1 MPSQSD
7 LIYIGPILLTDREYL
22 SLVVFTCK
30 WTRFYLTDV
39 MNTGKKMIVIFQ
51 FFSFFI
57 ITDCFW
63 SYNVITICKLGCTPN
78 KTYEL
83 IIIQWPNTLFPV
95 TNFLEEL
102 FSCESK
108 STFSR
113 FISKEY
119 YFGSNSNYCLNNS
132 MKKSWNCYIWYNFHH
147 LNWKKENYFILDKF
161 KKAKDYKLK
170 ILHNLARFN
179 FSMLLRIR
187 S

>member
-1 MPSQSD
+1 MGFALSKW
-7 LIYIGPILLTDREYL
+7 LHLHRAYLLTDPEYL

-113 FISKEY
+113 FRSKKY
-119 YFGSNSNYCLNNS
+119 YFGSNSNYCLKNS

-161 KKAKDYKLK
+161 KKA
-170 ILHNLARFN
+170 
-179 FSMLLRIR
+179 
-187 S
+187 